1 MRTDMSP
8 EQVRAAGIYL
18 NGGRRRG
25 WKLRLAALL
34 DTPQTTVSAWS
45 TRSAGN
51 ARPIPGVAAVAIKLL
66 VAMMRQ
72 ELMVTAH
79 PGQARDAMTERLLA
93 LLAQPQPL
101 AEGERQIPVENLDRP
116 SGSVERAPLLK
127 IKRPGALPEQ
137 RIAPRAENDPPE
149 RPIPLAIGPG
159 ERSGSSSS
167 A

>member
-1 MRTDMSP
+1 MRADMTP

-18 NGGRRRG
+18 NGGHRRG
-25 WKLRLAALL
+25 WKQRLSALL
-34 DTPQTTVSAWS
+34 ETPEATIAAWS

-79 PGQARDAMTERLLA
+79 PSQAGDALSERVTA
-93 LLAQPQPL
+93 LLRHPQPSLREARSITIENSGWL
-101 AEGERQIPVENLDRP
+101 AGDIQPAPWLCIEPAESCPATAPDLDQPGRRIPFGFKDPGSR
-116 SGSVERAPLLK
+116 SGG
-127 IKRPGALPEQ
+127 RPG
-137 RIAPRAENDPPE
+137 
-149 RPIPLAIGPG
+149 
-159 ERSGSSSS
+159 SS

>member
-1 MRTDMSP
+1 MRADMTP

-25 WKLRLAALL
+25 WKQRLSALL
-34 DTPQTTVSAWS
+34 ETPEATIAAWS

-79 PGQARDAMTERLLA
+79 PGQAGDALSERVTA
-93 LLAQPQPL
+93 LLRHPQPF
-101 AEGERQIPVENLDRP
+101 ARE
-116 SGSVERAPLLK
+116 
-127 IKRPGALPEQ
+127 
-137 RIAPRAENDPPE
+137 E
-149 RPIPLAIGPG
+149 RPITIGGPG
-159 ERSGSSSS
+159 WPAETIQPAPWLGIQPPESRSATTSGLDQPGSSIPFGIKGRGSRSGGRPGSS